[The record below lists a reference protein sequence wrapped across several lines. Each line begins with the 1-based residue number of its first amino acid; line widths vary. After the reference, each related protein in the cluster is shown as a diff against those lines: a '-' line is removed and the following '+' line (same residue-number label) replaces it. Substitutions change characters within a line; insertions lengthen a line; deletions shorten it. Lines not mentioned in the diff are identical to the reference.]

1 VNKTIADMA
10 QRVLQGGRLGRAD
23 LLTLVDFSRNDLHDL
38 LYWAWRVRFARFGRR
53 VRLCSIIAGK
63 LGGCGENCRWC
74 AQSAAKDAKPEYAT
88 IGQIL
93 QTAQVAHD
101 RHAAGIGIVNSGRRP
116 NQAELQTVIDAAA
129 EIRRRHGDEIYVC
142 ASLGELTPDQAS
154 RLAGAGV
161 QRYNHNLESS
171 RRFYPSVVGSHSYD
185 DRLATLAN
193 ARQAGMKLCC
203 GGIFGLGETWEDRVD
218 LALTLRDEVGPEIV
232 PLNFL
237 HPIVGTPMEHV
248 TPLAPTEALAIIAIF
263 RLAMPEV
270 DLKIAGGRESNF
282 RSMQSW
288 IFHAGATSIITGGYL
303 TTPGQ
308 GSDADLRMIQD
319 LGLEIVSDL
328 STSSATD

>member
-1 VNKTIADMA
+1 VNNKTIADMA
-10 QRVLQGGRLGRAD
+10 RRVLEGQLLGRDD
-23 LLTLVDFSRNDLHDL
+23 LLALAEFSRNDLQDIV
-38 LYWAWRVRFARFGRR
+38 YWAWRVRQARFGRR

-63 LGGCGENCRWC
+63 AGGCGENCKWC
-74 AQSAAKDAKPEYAT
+74 AQSAATASKPQYAT
-88 IGQIL
+88 MGQIL
-93 QTAQVAHD
+93 QTAQDARD

-116 NQAELQTVIDAAA
+116 NQAELQTVIDAAGQ
-129 EIRRRHGDEIYVC
+129 IRRLHGQAVYVC

-154 RLAGAGV
+154 RLAAAGV

-171 RRFYPSVVGSHSYD
+171 RRFYPNVVGSHSYE
-185 DRLATLAN
+185 DRLATLGN
-193 ARQAGMKLCC
+193 ARRAGMKLCC

-218 LALTLRDEVGPEIV
+218 LALTLRDDVGPEIV

-237 HPIVGTPMEHV
+237 HPIPGTPMEHV
-248 TPLAPTEALAIIAIF
+248 TPLSPTEAIAIIAIF

-282 RSMQSW
+282 RGLQSW

-308 GSDADLRMIQD
+308 GSDADLQMIQD
-319 LGLEIVSDL
+319 LGLEIVNDL
-328 STSSATD
+328 SPET